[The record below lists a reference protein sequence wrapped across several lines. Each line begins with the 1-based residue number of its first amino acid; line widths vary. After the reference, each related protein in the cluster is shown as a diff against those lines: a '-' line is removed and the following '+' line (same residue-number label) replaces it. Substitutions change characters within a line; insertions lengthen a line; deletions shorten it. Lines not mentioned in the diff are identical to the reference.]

1 MSNRKKFEEEEMNK
15 VAAVLSEQETEQET
29 EQEPEKEP
37 EKEPEQEQGPELEL
51 EYVTGIVTDCLALAV
66 RSEAY
71 YGSKIIYILKTKDEV
86 RVCLSE
92 STENFYAVIN
102 DNISG
107 FCSKSF
113 IKLK

>member
-15 VAAVLSEQETEQET
+15 VAAVLLEP
-29 EQEPEKEP
+29 EQEPEQEP
-37 EKEPEQEQGPELEL
+37 EPEQEQEQEQKQEKKQEQEQ

-66 RSEAY
+66 RSE
-71 YGSKIIYILKTKDEV
+71 GSFVGKIIYLLKTKDEV
-86 RVCLSE
+86 RVRLNE
-92 STENFYAVIN
+92 STENFYAVTN
-102 DNISG
+102 GNISG